1 MTKNNGNTYNYHLI
15 AAVSLGLG
23 IVSILLLSSNHLD
36 YAYSESSYF
45 IKSKLNGLVLDIPG
59 SDPRPGAFIQTWT
72 QNNGLGQQWTITGD
86 GFIKSKLN
94 GMVLEIRGS
103 DPRPGAYIQTWTQNN
118 GLGQQWTITGD
129 GFIKSKLNGMVLEI
143 RASNPL
149 PGAFIQTWT
158 QNNGLGQQWT
168 LEKLPEST
176 SDNSFNVTN

>member
-1 MTKNNGNTYNYHLI
+1 MTKNKGNTPNYHLI
-15 AAVSLGLG
+15 TAISLGLG
-23 IVSILLLSSNHLD
+23 IVSILLLSSNHLN
-36 YAYSESSYF
+36 YAYSETTYF
-45 IKSKLNGLVLDIPG
+45 IKSKLNGLVLEIRA
-59 SDPRPGAFIQTWT
+59 SDPRPGAYIQTWP

-94 GMVLEIRGS
+94 GL
-103 DPRPGAYIQTWTQNN
+103 
-118 GLGQQWTITGD
+118 
-129 GFIKSKLNGMVLEI
+129 VLEI

-176 SDNSFNVTN
+176 SNNSFNVTN

>member
-1 MTKNNGNTYNYHLI
+1 MTKNKGNTHNYHLFTAI
-15 AAVSLGLG
+15 SLSLG
-23 IVSILLLSSNHLD
+23 IVSILLLSSNHLN
-36 YAYSESSYF
+36 YAYSETTYF

-59 SDPRPGAFIQTWT
+59 SDPRPGAYIQTWP

-94 GMVLEIRGS
+94 GL
-103 DPRPGAYIQTWTQNN
+103 
-118 GLGQQWTITGD
+118 
-129 GFIKSKLNGMVLEI
+129 VLEI

>member
-59 SDPRPGAFIQTWT
+59 SDPCPGAFIQTWT

-94 GMVLEIRGS
+94 GMVLEIE
-103 DPRPGAYIQTWTQNN
+103 DQIHVPVLIYK
-118 GLGQQWTITGD
+118 LGHKI
-129 GFIKSKLNGMVLEI
+129 MVWVN
-143 RASNPL
+143 S
-149 PGAFIQTWT
+149 
-158 QNNGLGQQWT
+158 GQ
-168 LEKLPEST
+168 LLVM
-176 SDNSFNVTN
+176 DL